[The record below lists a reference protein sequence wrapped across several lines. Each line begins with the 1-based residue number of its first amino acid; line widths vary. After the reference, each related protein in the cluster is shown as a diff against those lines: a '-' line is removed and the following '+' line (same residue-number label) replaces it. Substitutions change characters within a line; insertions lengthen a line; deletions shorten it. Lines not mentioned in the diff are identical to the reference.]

1 MWSAGDKAWLTLGV
15 GIVAWEIF
23 GSELLSQ
30 AYDRYVDSHPILARL
45 LPIILTAH
53 VINAIPSKYD
63 PVHQGGNLVAALW
76 GKCFD

>member
-30 AYDRYVDSHPILARL
+30 AYDRYVDSHPTLARL
-45 LPIILTAH
+45 LPVVLTAH
-53 VINAIPSKYD
+53 VINAMPDKYD
-63 PVHQGGNLVAALW
+63 PVHWGFKVGVSLW
-76 GKCFD
+76 GKCFG